1 LAAKLPR
8 GERFAANGRGG
19 WYVYGV
25 IGVVLILFVIFIAG
39 PVGLFVVGAAWAA
52 LHGWLLS
59 EDADARA
66 ADSPS

>member
-1 LAAKLPR
+1 MVRA
-8 GERFAANGRGG
+8 RFP
-19 WYVYGV
+19 GV
-25 IGVVLILFVIFIAG
+25 IGAVLIVLVIFVVG
-39 PVGLFVVGAAWAA
+39 PVGLFVVGALWSA